1 MRKIYLAAA
10 IIPIVAIA
18 LAGAFYFNLFGV
30 TASIVY
36 VTGTEYQH
44 GERGS
49 VIIRVTDAWGNGVPT
64 DWCKITI
71 YYPNGSVFVNNA
83 DMIQRDNPPSTFVY
97 EFTTTFDVIGNYHSF
112 VTCQARLPGNR
123 PIILYAD
130 KAFHVSQ
137 TLSTLNDTLSVG
149 IRILT

>member
-1 MRKIYLAAA
+1 MEKKYLL
-10 IIPIVAIA
+10 ISIVAIVT
-18 LAGAFYFNLFGV
+18 LATSLVYYFNLFNFS
-30 TASIVY
+30 ARIVY

-44 GERGS
+44 GEKGS
-49 VIIRVTDAWGNGVPT
+49 VIIRVTDTWGNGVPT
-64 DWCKITI
+64 DWCNITV
-71 YYPNGSVFVNNA
+71 YYPDGTVFVDNKP
-83 DMIQRDNPPSTFVY
+83 MTQRANPPSTFVY
-97 EFTTTFDVIGNYHSF
+97 EFVTAFDVIGNYHSF